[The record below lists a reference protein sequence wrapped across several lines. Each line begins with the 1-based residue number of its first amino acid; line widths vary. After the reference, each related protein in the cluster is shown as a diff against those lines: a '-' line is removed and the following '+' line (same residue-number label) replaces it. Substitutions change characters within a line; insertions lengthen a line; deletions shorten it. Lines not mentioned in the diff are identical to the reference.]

1 MDDHAQEAG
10 MLLERKQ
17 AVIYGGGGNVG
28 GAVAR
33 AFAREGATVHLAGRT
48 LERLERVAG
57 QIGDAG
63 GAATVAQVDALDEGS
78 VDAHAD
84 ALVRDH
90 GSLDISMNL
99 ISTGDVQGT
108 PLVEM
113 SLADFER
120 PIHNAI
126 RSTYLTARA
135 AGRHVIPRGSGVIL
149 MFGGEGEPIRDYN
162 IGGFQIS
169 LTAVEALRK
178 QLASELGRHGIRVVS
193 LLTGGVID
201 SIPAD
206 FEGRDS
212 LVESLVAP
220 TLLGRGATL
229 DDFGNVAAFAASDH
243 ARTITASALNIT
255 CGAMST

>member
-1 MDDHAQEAG
+1 
-10 MLLERKQ
+10 MLLERKN
-17 AVIYGGGGNVG
+17 AVIYGGGGTIG

-48 LERLERVAG
+48 AAKLEQVAG
-57 QIGDAG
+57 EIRQHG
-63 GAATVAQVDALDEGS
+63 GTATIAQVDALDEGA

-84 ALVRDH
+84 EVVRSH
-90 GSLDISMNL
+90 GTLDVSMNL

-113 SLADFER
+113 ELADVER
-120 PIHNAI
+120 PIHNAM
-126 RSTYLTARA
+126 RSTYVTARA
-135 AGRHVIPRGSGVIL
+135 AGRHMIRQGSGVIL
-149 MFGGEGEPIRDYN
+149 MFGGEGDPIGDYN

-201 SIPAD
+201 SIPAA
-206 FEGRDS
+206 FEGRDA

-220 TLLGRGATL
+220 TLLGRGAML
-229 DDFGNVAAFAASDH
+229 EDVGEVATFVASDK
-243 ARTITASALNIT
+243 ARTITASAINIT
-255 CGAMST
+255 CGAIIT

>member
-1 MDDHAQEAG
+1 
-10 MLLERKQ
+10 MLLERKN
-17 AVIYGGGGNVG
+17 AVIYGGGGAIG

-33 AFAREGATVHLAGRT
+33 AFAREGAAVHLAGRT
-48 LERLERVAG
+48 LAKPELVAED
-57 QIGDAG
+57 IRRRG
-63 GAATVAQVDALDEGS
+63 GTATVAQVDALDERA

-84 ALVRDH
+84 ELVRDH
-90 GSLDISMNL
+90 GTLDISMNL

-113 SLADFER
+113 QLADLER
-120 PIHNAI
+120 PIHNAM
-126 RSTYLTARA
+126 RSTYVTARA
-135 AGRHVIPRGSGVIL
+135 AGRHMIHQGSGVIL
-149 MFGGEGEPIRDYN
+149 MFGGEGDPIRDYN

-178 QLASELGRHGIRVVS
+178 QLASELGRYGIRVVS

-206 FEGRDS
+206 FEGRDA
-212 LVESLVAP
+212 LVESLVAL

-229 DDFGNVAAFAASDH
+229 EDVGNVAAFVASDM
-243 ARTITASALNIT
+243 ARTITASAINIT
-255 CGAMST
+255 CGAIIT